1 MQKQYVYF
9 NEKYERKAER
19 IIFVDGIC
27 PGALTSKDIELSH
40 WMPNKTPLKH
50 KKDTSTEI
58 CFSFLSEKD
67 EKGFGQVSSNI
78 TN

>member
-27 PGALTSKDIELSH
+27 PGALTSNDIELSH
-40 WMPNKTPLKH
+40 WMPNKTPLKY

-58 CFSFLSEKD
+58 CFSFLKEK
-67 EKGFGQVSSNI
+67 
-78 TN
+78 